1 MTSSKREPEPNRP
14 AEKLIASVKKPEPK
28 IETGANS
35 VDQFL
40 ELARQSMKRHAK
52 QELQGE
58 QVTSDVLNLRL
69 RSRDGSYRE

>member
-1 MTSSKREPEPNRP
+1 MTSSKREPDSSRP
-14 AEKLIASVKKPEPK
+14 AEKQTASVKKPGPK
-28 IETGANS
+28 TEAEAYSAGK
-35 VDQFL
+35 FL

-69 RSRDGSYRE
+69 RSRDGSCSE